1 MRISLIA
8 LNARYTHSCA
18 ALFYVR
24 RELEKNLPEA
34 AVLLQQFTINDP
46 YYETLLKITAAK
58 PEALFFSVYIWSA
71 AYIRRLIADLKRVL
85 PAVPIILGGPEARNL
100 PAGMVNSGCSLISGQ
115 VEGLD
120 RSFYRDLKGR
130 SLLKEYKAAPGAPF
144 AMPYRPR
151 DFEEG
156 LKNRQ
161 IYYESSRGCPFSCTY
176 CLSSLDRR
184 VVARDLEEVRQE
196 LAELLKQQPG
206 TTIRFVD
213 RTFNAPPKRALAL
226 WQDLAATGGET
237 TFHFEVAPDLFDE
250 EMLHFLEQLKP
261 GRFQFEIG
269 LQSTNPATL
278 AAINRTMDLEK
289 AGTNILRL
297 AAADNIHLHLDLILG
312 LPFETPETFRRS
324 FNEAFFLRPHYL
336 QMGLLKVLPGTPLSR
351 KASEFGLVSS
361 TEPPYALLAS
371 RWMGHA
377 DLSQLFWFG
386 ECVEAF
392 YNNRFFRSLWP
403 YVRKIEQEPFVFFER
418 LLRLC
423 QEQGFFEL
431 SKTQELLSRM
441 LLLMAQGR
449 EDGELITEL
458 LRYDW
463 LRCGHRFLPEHLSG
477 TPMHE
482 ARDQLWHELP
492 DNLPPWFSPRTRSEF
507 FKRTTFHRFSGA
519 LLREVGLAATE
530 ESAVVCFLPRQTEV
544 VLRHQQTVVIR
555 PGEPDQG

>member
-1 MRISLIA
+1 MQISLIA

-46 YYETLLKITAAK
+46 YYEILLKITAAK

-71 AYIRRLIADLKRVL
+71 AVIRRLIADLKRVM
-85 PAVPIILGGPEARNL
+85 PAVPIVLGGPEAENL
-100 PAGMVNSGCSLISGQ
+100 PAGLIKTGCSLISGQ

-120 RSFYRDLKGR
+120 PSFYRDLKGR
-130 SLLKEYKAAPGAPF
+130 SLQPLYKAAPGAPF

-156 LKNRQ
+156 LKNRH

-196 LAELLKQQPG
+196 LAEILKQKPG
-206 TTIRFVD
+206 IIRFVD

-226 WQDLAATGGET
+226 WQDLAAAGGET
-237 TFHFEVAPDLFDE
+237 TFHFEIAPDLFDE
-250 EMLHFLEQLKP
+250 EMLLFLEQLQSGK
-261 GRFQFEIG
+261 FQFEIG
-269 LQSTNPATL
+269 LQSTNPVTL

-289 AGTNILRL
+289 VRTNIHRL

-312 LPFETPETFRRS
+312 LPFETPETFRHS

-336 QMGLLKVLPGTPLSR
+336 QMGLLKVLPGTPMSR
-351 KASEFGLVSS
+351 KASEFNLISS

-371 RWMGHA
+371 GWMNHA
-377 DLSQLFWFG
+377 ELSHLFWFG

-403 YVRKIEQEPFVFFER
+403 YVSKVEPEPFTFFER
-418 LLRLC
+418 LLQLC
-423 QEQGFFEL
+423 QAQGFFEL

-441 LLLMAQGR
+441 LLLMAQDR
-449 EDGELITEL
+449 EDGKLITEL

-463 LRCGHRFLPEHLSG
+463 LRCGHRFLPGHLSSA
-477 TPMHE
+477 PMNE
-482 ARDQLWHELP
+482 ARDLVWHELP
-492 DNLPPWFSPRTRSEF
+492 ESLPPWFSLRTRSEF
-507 FKRTTFHRFSGA
+507 FKRTIFYRFSGA

-530 ESAVVCFLPRQTEV
+530 ESAVVCFLPRQTKG
-544 VLRHQQTVVIR
+544 VLRHQQTVVLQ
-555 PGEPDQG
+555 PGDPEQG